1 MAIAPVDAAPLPYG
15 RQEID
20 DDDVAAVVAALH
32 SDWLTTGPL
41 VGELEQSFAA
51 YVGSGHAVAVSSG
64 TAALHA
70 AYHVLDLAPGD
81 EIVVPA
87 LTFVASAN
95 AAVFEGAT
103 PVFADVEPG
112 TLLIDPRAA
121 AALVGPRTKAI
132 VGVDYAGQPCDWDAL
147 RAAADAHGLALVAD
161 GCHAPGARDG
171 GRTVGT
177 LADLTAFSLH
187 PVKHFTTGE
196 GGLVTTDDAALAA
209 RMRRFRNHGIGSDHR
224 ERAERGTFAY
234 EMVELGF
241 NYRLTDFQC
250 ALGISQLRHLDGW
263 LARRRDLASRYD
275 DALAGLAGVEP
286 LAQRPGADHA
296 YHLYVVQLADD
307 LDRDAVFT
315 ALRGRG
321 IGANVHYLP
330 VHLHAFYRERFG
342 TGPGLCPVAEAA
354 YERILSLPLFPA
366 MADDDV
372 DRVVDALAE
381 ALA

>member
-1 MAIAPVDAAPLPYG
+1 VAIAPVDAAPLPYG

>member
-20 DDDVAAVVAALH
+20 DDDVAAVVAALR

-81 EIVVPA
+81 EVVVPA

-103 PVFADVEPG
+103 PVFADVDPD
-112 TLLIDPRAA
+112 TLLIDPHAA
-121 AALVGPRTKAI
+121 AALAGPRTKAI
-132 VGVDYAGQPCDWDAL
+132 VGVDYAGQPCDWVAL
-147 RAAADAHGLALVAD
+147 RAVADAHGLALVAD

-209 RMRRFRNHGIGSDHR
+209 QMRRFRNHGIGSDHR

-275 DALAGLAGVEP
+275 DALAGLGGVEP

-296 YHLYVVQLADD
+296 YHLYVVQLADG